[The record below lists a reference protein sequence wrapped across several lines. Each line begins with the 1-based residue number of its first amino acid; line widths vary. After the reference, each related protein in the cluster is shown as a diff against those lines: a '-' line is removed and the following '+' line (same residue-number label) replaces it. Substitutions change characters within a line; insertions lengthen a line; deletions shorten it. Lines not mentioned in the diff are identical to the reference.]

1 MEVQKEII
9 ISVTE
14 IHDTTDDNNIIY
26 GQYTDDEHNSY
37 NVRLSIPKKFRI
49 NINQN
54 LPCTFGR
61 FSEPNHPLTIIR
73 GYIKNKE
80 IHGNAFPCKLIM
92 EFQDSIVIPKMTIE
106 QIQALFDSSTD
117 TGHQF

>member
-14 IHDTTDDNNIIY
+14 IHDMNGDDNIIY

-37 NVRLSIPKKFRI
+37 NVRLNIPKKFRT
-49 NINQN
+49 NINQI

-61 FSEPNHPLTIIR
+61 FSEPNHPLTVMI
-73 GYIKNKE
+73 GNIKNKE
-80 IHGNAFPCKLIM
+80 IHERAFPCKLIM
-92 EFQDSIVIPKMTIE
+92 ESQDSIVIPNMTIE
-106 QIQALFDSSTD
+106 QLQALFNESAD
-117 TGHQF
+117 TELHF